1 MEKQLKEKLNAIAI
15 EDNSWKEVAQW
26 EAENIDWLNLSAQIA
41 VRVLSALRKGGE
53 IKTQK
58 ELAEKLQV
66 SPQYV
71 NKIVKGRENLSLDT
85 IVKLEKALNIRLI
98 EISRYAFEMELEGNS
113 SANTQDNYSTPF
125 KLKATI
131 DYSIENDNYA
141 KGA

>member
-1 MEKQLKEKLNAIAI
+1 MDNQLMDKLNAIAI
-15 EDNSWKEVAQW
+15 EDTSWKEVAQR
-26 EAENIDWLNLSAQIA
+26 EAENNDWLSLSAQIA

-71 NKIVKGRENLSLDT
+71 NKIVKGRENLSLET

-98 EISRYAFEMELEGNS
+98 EISRYAFEMELEVNTNS
-113 SANTQDNYSTPF
+113 TTQDKYSTPF
-125 KLKATI
+125 KIKAII
-131 DYSIENDNYA
+131 DYGNDNEKYA
-141 KGA
+141 IPA